1 MKQKFVSITILFLFL
16 IMNLHSTFAQT
27 IIGKDQIEDAYLL
40 KTGGSLYGNVD
51 AATSS
56 IRAGTIGV
64 AINDGIFDLY
74 RDGDVVVIRS
84 NRDIQIDPTNKGTS
98 GAKIVPATTMEFPDF
113 LGDKIRFYS
122 HAYKIGVSPNDLD
135 ITSDRNIRFHSDTV
149 DDLMTILGDQ
159 GDVQVK
165 EDLLAGRDVKA
176 GNVFAFVE
184 DSIGDKVLL
193 YGTLYRLAVSDY
205 TLDFYSDQYFQ
216 WHSDEHSG
224 AMTLDADT
232 GTLALSGALQLKVC
246 SSLPSGAVGQF
257 IYLDHP
263 TNDSLDGAY
272 IHGATE
278 WRKLLN
284 DE

>member
-1 MKQKFVSITILFLFL
+1 MKQKIINLTILLLFLFINQHPL
-16 IMNLHSTFAQT
+16 FAQT

-40 KTGGSLYGNVD
+40 KTGGSLYGNVE

-64 AINDGIFDLY
+64 AIGDGVFDLY

-98 GAKIVPATTMEFPDF
+98 GAKIIPATTMEFPDF

-122 HAYKIGVSPNDLD
+122 HSYKIGVSPNDLD
-135 ITSDRNIRFHSDTV
+135 IMSDRNIKFHSDTV

-159 GDVQVK
+159 GDVHVK

-184 DSIGDKVLL
+184 DSVGDKLLL

-205 TLDFYSDQYFQ
+205 TLDFYSDQYFK
-216 WHSDEHSG
+216 WHSDEHSD

-232 GTLALSGALQLKVC
+232 GTLTLSGALQLKVY
-246 SSLPSGAVGQF
+246 SSLPSGAVGQL

-278 WRKLLN
+278 WRKLN
-284 DE
+284 